1 MSVVNSPVRPR
12 RLGLETFIPKSI
24 VCLREGY
31 GREFLLND
39 LLAGLTVGV
48 IALPLAIAFAIA
60 SHVRPE
66 QGLYTAI
73 IAGFL
78 ISLLGGSRVQIGGP
92 TGAFVVII
100 AGVIDQFGYEGL
112 ALATLMAG
120 VILIVLG
127 VAKLGAMIKF
137 IPYPVTTGFTTGIA
151 VIIFSGQMQQFFGLT
166 IPGKV
171 PSHFVE
177 QWSAYFH
184 AWRAH
189 GINPWSTG
197 IAVGALVVMTIM
209 RRLVPRVPNYI
220 VVVVLATA
228 LVALLHLD
236 TRHGVGTS
244 PSHFGGIPRTL
255 PRVGLPRINWSW
267 SNIRELIPAATTIAL
282 LAGIESLLSAVVA
295 DR

>member
-1 MSVVNSPVRPR
+1 MSVASSPVRPR
-12 RLGLETFIPKSI
+12 RLRLETFIPKSI

-31 GREFLLND
+31 GRQFFVQD

-78 ISLLGGSRVQIGGP
+78 ISALGGSRVQIGGP

-100 AGVIDQFGYEGL
+100 AGVIDKFGYQGL

-120 VILIVLG
+120 VILIILG
-127 VAKLGAMIKF
+127 IAKLGAMIKF

-171 PSHFVE
+171 PAHFFD
-177 QWSAYFH
+177 QWTTYWA
-184 AWRAH
+184 ALEAR
-189 GINPWSTG
+189 GIHPWTTG
-197 IAVGALVVMTIM
+197 IAVGALVVMAVM
-209 RRLVPRVPNYI
+209 RRLVPRIPGYI

-236 TRHGVGTS
+236 TRHGVETIQ
-244 PSHFGGIPRTL
+244 SHFGEIPRTL
-255 PRVGLPRINWSW
+255 PKVALPAMNWSW
-267 SNIRELIPAATTIAL
+267 SKIRDLIPAATTIAL

-295 DR
+295 D